1 MLLAGIGGDG
11 RAAADDN
18 DDDGDEIF
26 VLPLVL
32 VM

>member
-1 MLLAGIGGDG
+1 MLLAGIGGG
-11 RAAADDN
+11 RAADVNDDN
-18 DDDGDEIF
+18 GDEIF